1 MSTSSVCSN
10 VSAAGPDLPVRFSQ
24 CSIASNR
31 DSLHDP
37 WSGRSDDSGPLS
49 PLGDAAA
56 QTTLTSPMFRQRADK
71 DRSFT
76 ASAPPGVRPPSNRQT
91 PGAGWTRDGADDDDD
106 AENGMDRANKISRIE
121 PRRDALST
129 PVHPFVRQWAAATH
143 LTLSLELFMAGAKGR
158 PHASSSAAREGPWAS
173 RRHTFLPASLDAQA
187 RDVYSLRVC
196 TVDEAP
202 GVRSPTLT
210 PRTSVCPAYMPG
222 PAPAPGLHHTLARLR
237 KATCQL

>member
-1 MSTSSVCSN
+1 MHFTFYSWCVAVQLPTMRFGGPDLRLSTGVSLSDSSSVPPCPSSDGRASPG
-10 VSAAGPDLPVRFSQ
+10 SAAGPDLPVRFSQ

-91 PGAGWTRDGADDDDD
+91 PGAGWIRDGADDDDD

-129 PVHPFVRQWAAATH
+129 PVHPCPPLCAAVGCSH
-143 LTLSLELFMAGAKGR
+143 PPYLV
-158 PHASSSAAREGPWAS
+158 P
-173 RRHTFLPASLDAQA
+173 
-187 RDVYSLRVC
+187 
-196 TVDEAP
+196 
-202 GVRSPTLT
+202 
-210 PRTSVCPAYMPG
+210 
-222 PAPAPGLHHTLARLR
+222 
-237 KATCQL
+237 